1 MILLEFLSRGY
12 ILPSFELWFGDD
24 EDVACELFSLALFN
38 SWKLSWNLSSSGTDD
53 DDRGRFLITLLIR
66 WSPLSEASESNSFE
80 FSIFKGTLL
89 LISLLLSES
98 ELFISDVLLT
108 LCACI
113 LGDEPSSEVL

>member
-12 ILPSFELWFGDD
+12 ILPSLELWFGDN
-24 EDVACELFSLALFN
+24 EDVACELSSLTLFN
-38 SWKLSWNLSSSGTDD
+38 AWKLSWNLSSSETDD
-53 DDRGRFLITLLIR
+53 EDRGRFLITLLIR
-66 WSPLSEASESNSFE
+66 WSPLSETSESNSFE
-80 FSIFKGTLL
+80 FSILKGPLL

-98 ELFISDVLLT
+98 ELLISDLLFT